1 MLCTYERIFDQEIG
15 KPGGILMIISFLF
28 DLNRK
33 YHEPKY
39 TNYHKYQVSDVYKM
53 KSMLIQS

>member
-1 MLCTYERIFDQEIG
+1 
-15 KPGGILMIISFLF
+15 MIISFLF

-39 TNYHKYQVSDVYKM
+39 TNYHKYQVSGVYKM
-53 KSMLIQS
+53 INNYEIYVDTIMIYRD

>member
-1 MLCTYERIFDQEIG
+1 
-15 KPGGILMIISFLF
+15 MIISFLF

-53 KSMLIQS
+53 KSMLIQSWYIETDYKVYEH